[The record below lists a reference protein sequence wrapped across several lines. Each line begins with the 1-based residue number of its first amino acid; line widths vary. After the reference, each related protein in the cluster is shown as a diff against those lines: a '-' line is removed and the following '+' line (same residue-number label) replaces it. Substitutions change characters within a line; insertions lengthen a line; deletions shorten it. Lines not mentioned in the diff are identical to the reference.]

1 MCVQVLHSVALRI
14 RLIAS
19 EGNFSLPCV
28 RRHPNPNSRLLLLL
42 LLLVVLAMIKES
54 EEEEMKGRALWRVR
68 RG

>member
-1 MCVQVLHSVALRI
+1 MCVQIFHSVALRI

-42 LLLVVLAMIKES
+42 LLVVLAMIKKS